1 MAETWGSRQLRH
13 ERAMDARLIRELREL
28 GQAVGRIVMR
38 HATGRDEAGQ
48 AVVPN
53 TRAAREALRRDIW
66 REALKPYFIGSGDEA
81 LDGPIPRSPYT
92 RLMVEGIKGAV
103 DIQAARQVAI
113 VRQACKDEVVLRWLT
128 TSPPAPPHTWRGEQ
142 AVGRGGLIREQG
154 PRGVRKLSYDPYHLF
169 VDPNGYRLSDRV
181 WNTGGEVRRRI
192 DQVLD
197 YQIPRHMAA
206 VDIATRLEQYMTPEA
221 ARMRTT
227 TPYGV
232 EGSYAARRL
241 ARTEITAAAGRSVV
255 SANLANPYV
264 DGTDWAL
271 SASHPGKGPEPDICD
286 DLCTIDK
293 AGVQVRDPY
302 PNDGVPAYP
311 PHPHCFCTLRPVV
324 TRTPAQ
330 VTAEIRAEIQ
340 AATPRAMRLRGA
352 FNPDWLSQAL
362 LAGTFL
368 AAVLGWAEAEAA

>member
-13 ERAMDARLIRELREL
+13 EREMDARLIQDLREL
-28 GQAVGRIVMR
+28 GQGVGRIVMR
-38 HATGRDEAGQ
+38 HATGRDAEGQ
-48 AVVPN
+48 RIVPN
-53 TRAAREALRRDIW
+53 SRSEREALRRDIW
-66 REALKPYFIGSGDEA
+66 REALKPYFIGGGDEA
-81 LDGPIPRSPYT
+81 LDGPTPRSPYT

-113 VRQACKDEVVLRWLT
+113 IEKACKDEVVLRWLT
-128 TSPPAPPHTWRGEQ
+128 GARPMGMAATPAEMAR
-142 AVGRGGLIREQG
+142 RGGLIREQG
-154 PRGVRKLSYDPYHLF
+154 PRGARTLSYDPYHLF

-181 WNTGGEVRRRI
+181 WNTSIEVRRRI

-221 ARMRTT
+221 ARMRTS

-241 ARTEITAAAGRSVV
+241 ARTEITATAGRSAV

-293 AGVQVRDPY
+293 AGVRVRDPY

-330 VTAEIRAEIQ
+330 VTAQLRAEIQ

-368 AAVLGWAEAEAA
+368 AAVLGWTEAEAA